1 MALLAAEA
9 EGSEGGGGRRGG
21 KKGDGEAAP
30 AVQRVVKCYGFMWTF
45 RY

>member
-9 EGSEGGGGRRGG
+9 VGGGGADGG
-21 KKGDGEAAP
+21 GDKKGEAAP

-45 RY
+45 RC